1 MVDLNATYKVT
12 SEPSIEPI
20 TLGELKDRLRVAND
34 DFDGELS
41 DLLTAGRKQVE
52 YDAKVKLITQ
62 TVEMYL
68 DRFPE
73 GTTIEIRQLPV
84 QSVTSVQYVDEDQAT
99 QTFASSKYSTDTD
112 SKPAR
117 IILQEDQS
125 WEDTEPQYPQAVT
138 VTYTAGYG
146 ATAASVPVEAKLAI
160 VEWCRMHFGNCDG
173 DHKKYWN
180 LVNQIAWTG
189 YGKAV

>member
-12 SEPSIEPI
+12 SQPSIEPI
-20 TLGELKDRLRVAND
+20 TLGELKDRLRIVND

-41 DLLTAGRKQVE
+41 DLITAGRKQVE

-62 TVEMYL
+62 TVALYF

-73 GTTIEIRQLPV
+73 GVEIEIRQVPV

-99 QTFASSKYSTDTD
+99 QTFASSKYTVDTD

-173 DHKKYWN
+173 DHKRYSN
-180 LVNQIAWTG
+180 LINQLAWTG